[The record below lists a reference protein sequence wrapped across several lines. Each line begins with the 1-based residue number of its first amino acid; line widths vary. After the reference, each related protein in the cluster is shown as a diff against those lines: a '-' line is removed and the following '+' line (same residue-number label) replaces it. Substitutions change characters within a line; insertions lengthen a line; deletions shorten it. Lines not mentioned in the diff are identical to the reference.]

1 MGWSEK
7 AQEPKVVNGGR
18 SAQNWRPE
26 RVAGSSAAGRPAG
39 TSAAAGNRA
48 RARVPCPFNVA
59 SGLRTSGR
67 PLPLRLA
74 RQPIRRPRHPAQPR
88 HIRLRVV
95 PAHAR
100 HRVPIRLL
108 KAGIPP
114 RTTSEAIIRADSR
127 RRRERPILAHRHLV
141 AAQRQPAVRQH
152 NQLRTHVAVP
162 EHIARTT
169 RRIASRRQP
178 GDRGGSTD
186 RRASSRRRP
195 GAANTADFAEV
206 DHRFRGCGSRI
217 SVKWSAHRSVA
228 TFVGQLPPIGVV
240 ASGRYP
246 TRAVVS
252 VSIEEVACGSCGRR
266 VRRPRCCGKRA
277 FGDGAVAA
285 ERIARVFHGTAR
297 IHRLFAPGGSVGRLA
312 DVIVM
317 SSPSGGWRVRRACV
331 ASSGP

>member
-1 MGWSEK
+1 MRALE
-7 AQEPKVVNGGR
+7 
-18 SAQNWRPE
+18 
-26 RVAGSSAAGRPAG
+26 AGDRDADAAGAPANDLPVARPITHWRNSPAPTTVLWRDIGEVAPSG
-39 TSAAAGNRA
+39 TADEVKDAICSSGEQCIIAAPGGSGKSYLTLGLAATAVGAASCDAAFGTACGLWVRPGPVVLLSYED
-48 RARVPCPFNVA
+48 RPRRTWHRFRHVA
-59 SGLRTSGR
+59 SSDNCNILDDAQASVHVIDPAA
-67 PLPLRLA
+67 PLY
-74 RQPIRRPRHPAQPR
+74 
-88 HIRLRVV
+88 
-95 PAHAR
+95 
-100 HRVPIRLL
+100 
-108 KAGIPP
+108 
-114 RTTSEAIIRADSR
+114 D
-127 RRRERPILAHRHLV
+127 
-141 AAQRQPAVRQH
+141 
-152 NQLRTHVAVP
+152 
-162 EHIARTT
+162 
-169 RRIASRRQP
+169 
-178 GDRGGSTD
+178 
-186 RRASSRRRP
+186 
-195 GAANTADFAEV
+195 ADFAEV

>member
-1 MGWSEK
+1 MNS
-7 AQEPKVVNGGR
+7 
-18 SAQNWRPE
+18 
-26 RVAGSSAAGRPAG
+26 PARRKPA
-39 TSAAAGNRA
+39 T
-48 RARVPCPFNVA
+48 
-59 SGLRTSGR
+59 
-67 PLPLRLA
+67 LPSL
-74 RQPIRRPRHPAQPR
+74 
-88 HIRLRVV
+88 
-95 PAHAR
+95 
-100 HRVPIRLL
+100 
-108 KAGIPP
+108 P
-114 RTTSEAIIRADSR
+114 RTR
-127 RRRERPILAHRHLV
+127 RDGP
-141 AAQRQPAVRQH
+141 
-152 NQLRTHVAVP
+152 LRTHLGTTMRYFAAAHSRTNRHAP
-162 EHIARTT
+162 RNPTGNGTFPTT
-169 RRIASRRQP
+169 RRVPMSNGEA
-178 GDRGGSTD
+178 
-186 RRASSRRRP
+186 RAQRP
-195 GAANTADFAEV
+195 INTCKLHAADFAEV